1 MRRRLPVT
9 RQSITHRVEIH
20 DSVGGI
26 HDVYIIIGLYPA
38 TKRRRARPGELFIKV
53 GKEGSTLRGLLD
65 VIGIQTSLLLQNGVR
80 LKDICT
86 KMKDISFEP
95 SGRTDDPTIPECKSL
110 VDYIFRFLGE
120 KFDEC

>member
-65 VIGIQTSLLLQNGVR
+65 VIGIQTSLLLQNGGA
-80 LKDICT
+80 LESIADKLQN
-86 KMKDISFEP
+86 ISFEP
-95 SGRTDDPTIPECKSL
+95 AGRTETY
-110 VDYIFRFLGE
+110 V
-120 KFDEC
+120 